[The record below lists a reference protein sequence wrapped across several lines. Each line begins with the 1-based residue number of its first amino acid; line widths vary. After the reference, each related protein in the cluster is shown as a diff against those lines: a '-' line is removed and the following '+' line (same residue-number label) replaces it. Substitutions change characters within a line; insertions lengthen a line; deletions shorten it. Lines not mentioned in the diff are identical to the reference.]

1 MHILD
6 GGRTAYLEFLRNLSS
21 QAIILAVAFVVIAKN
36 NLQPLTCCYIENTKE
51 TFVAISC
58 FILWFF
64 AYLGN
69 LTLFMEK
76 YLISQTKTHKVLR
89 ICKHRK
95 YNIKKRL
102 LLTMKYSLRKEKFMF
117 WELTVFIVI
126 CIISMAIVFW
136 LAINSSASYLKLL
149 HSSI

>member
-51 TFVAISC
+51 TFVTISC
-58 FILWFF
+58 FALWFF
-64 AYLGN
+64 ACLAN

-76 YLISQTKTHKVLR
+76 FLLSQTKTNRVFR
-89 ICKHRK
+89 ICKHRN
-95 YNIKKRL
+95 YSLKKRL
-102 LLTMKYSLRKEKFMF
+102 FLTMKYSLHNEKFMF
-117 WELTVFIVI
+117 VELIIFTVI
-126 CIISMAIVFW
+126 CIISMAIVFL
-136 LAINSSASYLKLL
+136 LAMNSSASYFKLF